1 MLERLSWK
9 RLVFELI
16 LCCIPAFL
24 LGAFLGHLPWFLL
37 ASVTGLL
44 IWHFWNLLRLSWW
57 LWVDRSMT
65 PPPGSGSWEPL
76 LYGLHQMQM
85 RNKKRRRELGS
96 LIKRFRSGAESLPDA
111 VILTTE
117 EGTIFWC
124 NGLAQQLLGLRW
136 PDDNGQNI
144 LNLLRYPEFTLY
156 LKKRDFTRPHN
167 LKLNNGRH
175 LEIRVMPYSDKQWLM
190 VARDVTQ
197 MHQLE
202 GARRN
207 FFANVSHELRTPLT
221 VLQGYLEMMQEQT
234 LEGAPR
240 EKALHTMREQTHRME
255 GLVKQLKVNHAEAM
269 KTITKHDRELMEK
282 IRLYRIQTQDQRD
295 ELNKE
300 KEELAD
306 QKKDLEKKQEE
317 LQALEEENQKLIDEL
332 NVQSSETESDLAAAE
347 AAKEDYVSQL
357 DQLIADRNAQAEKEE
372 EARRQAEANQN
383 AANNNSGSGNTS
395 SGSGN
400 TSDVLN
406 TGDLSFSWPLA
417 GYGYGSITQY
427 FGGMFSGSPHG
438 GVDIGV
444 PYGTPIYAAES
455 GQVISAEYHWSWGNN
470 VLIWHNGTYSTRYAH
485 CSSLAVSAG
494 EYVEKGQIV
503 GYVGST
509 GQSTGNHLHFEVY
522 QNGTRVDPL
531 NFV

>member
-1 MLERLSWK
+1 M
-9 RLVFELI
+9 
-16 LCCIPAFL
+16 A
-24 LGAFLGHLPWFLL
+24 
-37 ASVTGLL
+37 VTGLL
-44 IWHFWNLLRLSWW
+44 VWHFWNLLRLSWW

-156 LKKRDFTRPHN
+156 LKKRDFSRPHN

-175 LEIRVMPYSDKQWLM
+175 LEIRVMPYSDRQWLM

-234 LEGAPR
+234 LEGPPR
-240 EKALHTMREQTHRME
+240 EKALHTMREQTFRME
-255 GLVKQLKVNHAEAM
+255 GLVKQLLTLSKIEAAPSLALNDIIDVPMMLRVVEREAQTLSHNQHTLSFDVDNTLKVLGSEDELRSAISNLVYNAVNHTPKGTHIAVRWQHTPAGAEFSVEDNGPGIGPEHLPRLTERFYRVDKARSRQ
-269 KTITKHDRELMEK
+269 TGGSGLGLAIVKHAVSHHES
-282 IRLYRIQTQDQRD
+282 RLNI
-295 ELNKE
+295 
-300 KEELAD
+300 
-306 QKKDLEKKQEE
+306 
-317 LQALEEENQKLIDEL
+317 
-332 NVQSSETESDLAAAE
+332 ESTLGKGTRFSFVIPE
-347 AAKEDYVSQL
+347 R
-357 DQLIADRNAQAEKEE
+357 LIAKK
-372 EARRQAEANQN
+372 
-383 AANNNSGSGNTS
+383 
-395 SGSGN
+395 
-400 TSDVLN
+400 
-406 TGDLSFSWPLA
+406 
-417 GYGYGSITQY
+417 
-427 FGGMFSGSPHG
+427 
-438 GVDIGV
+438 
-444 PYGTPIYAAES
+444 
-455 GQVISAEYHWSWGNN
+455 SA
-470 VLIWHNGTYSTRYAH
+470 
-485 CSSLAVSAG
+485 
-494 EYVEKGQIV
+494 
-503 GYVGST
+503 
-509 GQSTGNHLHFEVY
+509 
-522 QNGTRVDPL
+522 
-531 NFV
+531 

>member
-16 LCCIPAFL
+16 LCCIPAAI
-24 LGAFLGHLPWFLL
+24 LGAIFGYLPWFLL
-37 ASVTGLL
+37 AAVTGLL
-44 IWHFWNLLRLSWW
+44 VWHFWNLLRLSWW

-117 EGTIFWC
+117 EGTMFWC

-167 LKLNNGRH
+167 LVLNNGRH
-175 LEIRVMPYSDKQWLM
+175 LEFRVMPYSDQQWLM

-255 GLVKQLKVNHAEAM
+255 GLVKQLLTLSKIEAAPTLAMNETIDVPMMLRVVEREAQTLSHKRHQFTFELDNNLKVLGSEDELRSAISNLVYNAVNHTPEGTQIIVRWQRVPTGAEFSVEDNGPGIGPEHIPRLTERFYRVDKARSRQ
-269 KTITKHDRELMEK
+269 TGGSGLGLAIVKHAVNHHDS
-282 IRLYRIQTQDQRD
+282 RLDIQSTPGKGTRFSFVIP
-295 ELNKE
+295 ER
-300 KEELAD
+300 
-306 QKKDLEKKQEE
+306 
-317 LQALEEENQKLIDEL
+317 
-332 NVQSSETESDLAAAE
+332 
-347 AAKEDYVSQL
+347 
-357 DQLIADRNAQAEKEE
+357 LIAKK
-372 EARRQAEANQN
+372 
-383 AANNNSGSGNTS
+383 
-395 SGSGN
+395 
-400 TSDVLN
+400 
-406 TGDLSFSWPLA
+406 
-417 GYGYGSITQY
+417 
-427 FGGMFSGSPHG
+427 
-438 GVDIGV
+438 
-444 PYGTPIYAAES
+444 
-455 GQVISAEYHWSWGNN
+455 SA
-470 VLIWHNGTYSTRYAH
+470 
-485 CSSLAVSAG
+485 
-494 EYVEKGQIV
+494 
-503 GYVGST
+503 
-509 GQSTGNHLHFEVY
+509 
-522 QNGTRVDPL
+522 
-531 NFV
+531 

>member
-1 MLERLSWK
+1 VLERLSWK

-16 LCCIPAFL
+16 LCCIPAAI
-24 LGAFLGHLPWFLL
+24 LGAIFGYLPWFLL
-37 ASVTGLL
+37 AAVTGLL
-44 IWHFWNLLRLSWW
+44 VWHFWNLLRLSWW

-117 EGTIFWC
+117 EGTMFWC

-167 LKLNNGRH
+167 LVLNNGRH
-175 LEIRVMPYSDKQWLM
+175 LEFRVMPYSDQQWLM

-255 GLVKQLKVNHAEAM
+255 GLVKQLLTLSKIEAAPTLAMNETIDVPMMLRVVEREAQTLSHKRHQFTFELDSSLKVLGSEDELRSAISNLVYNAVNHTPEGTQIIVRWQRVPTGAEFSVEDNGPGIGPEHIPRLTERFYRVDKARSRQ
-269 KTITKHDRELMEK
+269 TGGSGLGLAIVKHAVNHHDS
-282 IRLYRIQTQDQRD
+282 RLDIQSTPGKGTRFSFVIP
-295 ELNKE
+295 ER
-300 KEELAD
+300 
-306 QKKDLEKKQEE
+306 
-317 LQALEEENQKLIDEL
+317 
-332 NVQSSETESDLAAAE
+332 
-347 AAKEDYVSQL
+347 
-357 DQLIADRNAQAEKEE
+357 LIAKK
-372 EARRQAEANQN
+372 
-383 AANNNSGSGNTS
+383 
-395 SGSGN
+395 
-400 TSDVLN
+400 
-406 TGDLSFSWPLA
+406 
-417 GYGYGSITQY
+417 
-427 FGGMFSGSPHG
+427 
-438 GVDIGV
+438 
-444 PYGTPIYAAES
+444 
-455 GQVISAEYHWSWGNN
+455 SA
-470 VLIWHNGTYSTRYAH
+470 
-485 CSSLAVSAG
+485 
-494 EYVEKGQIV
+494 
-503 GYVGST
+503 
-509 GQSTGNHLHFEVY
+509 
-522 QNGTRVDPL
+522 
-531 NFV
+531 